1 MGDEKLRG
9 LAVMS
14 TDVQKYK
21 KFNDDELEKELKKC
35 HRSLQKFEHVN
46 KKAID
51 QFTTF
56 TDQLEDLERKRQ
68 ESDESREAIQ
78 ELMTKIDRQKE
89 ETLANT
95 LETVGRHFS
104 QIFSDLVNGGVG
116 KLRMLQPGD
125 RAEGDDDM
133 ALGGAGSDTARGVR
147 IEGSFTG
154 QATSFLTM
162 AQLSGGQKTV
172 VAIALIFAIQRLE
185 PAPFYLFDEIDAA
198 LDTQYRTA
206 VAKLIAR
213 DARNARMVITTFR
226 PEIIETADKF
236 YRVYLANRVS
246 QISCVS
252 RDDARKVI
260 QEQTDRERPND
271 AS

>member
-1 MGDEKLRG
+1 MGG

-21 KFNDDELEKELKKC
+21 KFNDDE
-35 HRSLQKFEHVN
+35 
-46 KKAID
+46 
-51 QFTTF
+51 
-56 TDQLEDLERKRQ
+56 
-68 ESDESREAIQ
+68 
-78 ELMTKIDRQKE
+78 RQKE
-89 ETLANT
+89 ETLAST

-147 IEGSFTG
+147 IEVSFTG

-162 AQLSGGQKTV
+162 SQLSGGQKTV
-172 VAIALIFAIQRLE
+172 VALALIFSIQRLE

-198 LDTQYRTA
+198 LDVQHRIA
-206 VAKLIAR
+206 IAKLIERSAR
-213 DARNARMVITTFR
+213 GAQMIITTFR
-226 PEIIETADKF
+226 PEIISVAHRF
-236 YRVYLANRVS
+236 YHVRQRNRVS
-246 QISCVS
+246 QIESVP
-252 RDDARKVI
+252 RHEAERI
-260 QEQTDRERPND
+260 IEQQTHD
-271 AS
+271 